1 MRKVLFATLSSGALL
16 ATAGIASAASPA
28 TSTFNVTATVLKNC
42 LVSSPDLAFGNYTPN
57 TGALTGSTAVSVR
70 CTKTTPYTV
79 SLNAGT
85 TAGGTLAQRL
95 MASGA
100 NSLQYNLYTTAG
112 LTTVFGDGTGG
123 TGTIA
128 GTGNG
133 VAIAS
138 AQTVNVY
145 GSLPDNATNQ
155 NAPPGAYADQITV
168 TVTY

>member
-1 MRKVLFATLSSGALL
+1 MRKVLIATLSSATLL
-16 ATAGIASAASPA
+16 AAAGTATAATA

-42 LVSSPDLAFGNYTPN
+42 LVSSANLAFGSYTPN
-57 TGALTGSTAVSVR
+57 TGALTGNSNITVR

-85 TAGGTLAQRL
+85 TTGGTLGQRL
-95 MASGA
+95 LANGA
-100 NSLQYNLYTTAG
+100 NTLQYNLYTTAG

-123 TGTIA
+123 TATAA

-133 VAIAS
+133 VSVGNAV
-138 AQTVNVY
+138 THTVY

-155 NAPPGAYADQITV
+155 DATPGSYSDTITV

>member
-1 MRKVLFATLSSGALL
+1 MRKVLVAIFSGVALL
-16 ATAGIASAASPA
+16 AVAGAASALTA

-42 LVSSPDLAFGNYTPN
+42 LVSSANLAFGNYTPN
-57 TGALTGSTAVSVR
+57 TGALTGNSAITVR

-95 MASGA
+95 LANGA
-100 NSLQYNLYTTAG
+100 LTLQYNLFTTAG
-112 LTTVFGDGTGG
+112 LGTIFGDGTGG

-133 VAIAS
+133 VSVAS
-138 AQTVNVY
+138 AQTVTVY
-145 GSLPDNATNQ
+145 GQLPDNATNQ
-155 NAPPGAYADQITV
+155 DATPGSYADTITV

>member
-1 MRKVLFATLSSGALL
+1 MRKVVL
-16 ATAGIASAASPA
+16 ATMSGLMVAGLASAATV

-42 LVSSPDLAFGNYTPN
+42 LVSSANLGFGNYTPN
-57 TGALTGSTAVSVR
+57 TGALSGSSSITVR

-79 SLNAGT
+79 ALNAGT

-95 MASGA
+95 LANGA
-100 NSLQYNLYTTAG
+100 DTLQYNLFTTAAFA
-112 LTTVFGDGTGG
+112 TVWGDGTGG
-123 TGTIA
+123 TATVG

-133 VAIAS
+133 VSVAS
-138 AQTVNVY
+138 AQTLTVH

-155 NAPPGAYADQITV
+155 DAPPGSYSDTITV

>member
-1 MRKVLFATLSSGALL
+1 MRKVLIATLTSGVVFAGA
-16 ATAGIASAASPA
+16 ATAATT

-42 LVSSPDLAFGNYTPN
+42 LVSSANLAFGNYTPN
-57 TGALTGSTAVSVR
+57 TGALTGSSNVTVR

-95 MASGA
+95 LANGA
-100 NSLQYNLYTTAG
+100 DTLQYNLFTTAA
-112 LTTVFGDGTGG
+112 LTTIWGDGTGG

-133 VAIAS
+133 VSAGSAITH
-138 AQTVNVY
+138 TVH
-145 GSLPDNATNQ
+145 GQLPDNATNQ
-155 NAPPGAYADQITV
+155 DAPPGSYSDTITV

>member
-1 MRKVLFATLSSGALL
+1 MRKVFIATLSGAALL
-16 ATAGIASAASPA
+16 AAASTATAAIA

-42 LVSSPDLAFGNYTPN
+42 LVSSADLAFGNYTPN
-57 TGALTGSTAVSVR
+57 TGALAGSSAITVR

-85 TAGGTLAQRL
+85 TAGGALAQRL
-95 MASGA
+95 LANGA
-100 NSLQYNLYTTAG
+100 NTLQYNLFTSAA
-112 LTTVFGDGTGG
+112 LTTIFGDGTGG

-133 VAIAS
+133 VAAAS
-138 AQTVNVY
+138 AQTVTVF
-145 GSLPDNATNQ
+145 GSLPDNTTNQ
-155 NAPPGAYADQITV
+155 NATPGAYTDQITV

>member
-1 MRKVLFATLSSGALL
+1 MRKVLIATLSSAAILAAANT
-16 ATAGIASAASPA
+16 ATAATA

-42 LVSSPDLAFGNYTPN
+42 LVSSADLAFGNYTPN
-57 TGALTGSTAVSVR
+57 TGALTGNSAITVR

-85 TAGGTLAQRL
+85 TTGGTLAQRL
-95 MASGA
+95 LGSGA
-100 NSLQYNLYTTAG
+100 NTLQYNLFTTAA

-123 TGTIA
+123 TGTIG

-133 VAIAS
+133 VAVAS
-138 AQTVNVY
+138 AQTVTVY
-145 GSLPDNATNQ
+145 GSLPDNGTNQ
-155 NAPPGAYADQITV
+155 NAAPGAYTDQITV